1 MSPGAAPR
9 VSSVT
14 GAPVIGRDA
23 TPLAAPDGTLEVR
36 SEPLGGSPL
45 SRAAQVGMA
54 PEGWF
59 EPVPASSGEWL
70 RRVGR
75 VREQFAA
82 GAWLELLAPA
92 FDAHGRAAERLQ
104 SVAAGAG
111 VIVTTGQQPGLFGG
125 PLYTLSK
132 ALGARALADVL
143 EESTG
148 IPVAPVFWAAT
159 DDADFAEAS
168 HTIVAGPH
176 GAVELRATSTAPEG
190 TPMSA
195 VPLGD
200 DVIPL
205 LETLRGAAGSVSY
218 APALAAVEAAYRS
231 GATVGGAYVAL
242 MRALLE
248 PLGIAVLD
256 ASHEAT
262 REASFHLLRRA
273 LLQAADIERAV
284 AKRGADIRAAGF
296 TPQVEE
302 VAGLSLV
309 FRYDAS
315 GRKARVPVADARAL
329 VTRVKHHEL
338 GPNVLLR
345 PVVERT
351 ILPTVAYAAGPGEL
365 SYFAQVSAVAGALGA
380 STPLAVPRWSG
391 TVIEPHVRRAL
402 ARLGID
408 VDDLAAP
415 DAAEGRRARARMPA
429 DVRAALDGL
438 RADVDGRV
446 DALRRAEDGR
456 ASVPA
461 PVLDGARNAL
471 RHRIDRLE
479 RRYLAALKRRDDE
492 AARDFTTA
500 RAALYPL
507 GKRQERALNPVPL
520 LARHG
525 PALWEAMLARAR
537 AHATSLVERG
547 HPPRHDG

>member
-1 MSPGAAPR
+1 MPSR
-9 VSSVT
+9 VSGV
-14 GAPVIGRDA
+14 PVIGREPA
-23 TPLAAPDGTLEVR
+23 SLTAPELSLEVR

-54 PEGWF
+54 PPGWF
-59 EPVPASSGEWL
+59 EPIPSSSGEWL

-92 FDAHGRAAERLQ
+92 FDAHGRAAERLS

-132 ALGARALADVL
+132 ALGARALADAL
-143 EESTG
+143 EQSTG
-148 IPVAPVFWAAT
+148 VPVAPVFLAAT

-168 HTIVAGPH
+168 YTIVASPR
-176 GAVELRATSTAPEG
+176 GAEELRAAATAPDG
-190 TPMSA
+190 TPMSD

-200 DVIPL
+200 DVPTML
-205 LETLRGAAGSVSY
+205 DVLRRAAGSAAY
-218 APALAAVEAAYRS
+218 APALQAVEDAYVR
-231 GATVGGAYVAL
+231 GATVGGEYVKL
-242 MRALLE
+242 LRTLLE

-273 LLQAADIERAV
+273 LLQSAEIERAV
-284 AKRGADIRAAGF
+284 AERGAAIRAGGF
-296 TPQVEE
+296 APQVEE
-302 VAGLSLV
+302 MPGLSLV

-315 GRKARVPVADARAL
+315 GRKARVPVTDARAL
-329 VTRVKHHEL
+329 VTKVKHGEL

-365 SYFAQVSAVAGALGA
+365 SYFAQVSAVAAALGA
-380 STPLAVPRWSG
+380 SAPLAVPRWSG
-391 TVIEPHVRRAL
+391 TVVEPHVRRAL
-402 ARLGID
+402 DRLGIAPK
-408 VDDLAAP
+408 DLEVP
-415 DAAEGRRARARMPA
+415 NAAEGRLARERMPG
-429 DVRAALDGL
+429 DVRLALDGL

-446 DALRRAEDGR
+446 DALRRASAER
-456 ASVPA
+456 ALVRDA
-461 PVLDGARNAL
+461 VLDGARNTL
-471 RHRIDRLE
+471 YGRIDRLE
-479 RRYLAALKRRDDE
+479 RRLVAALKREDE
-492 AARDFTTA
+492 AVARDFAVA
-500 RAALYPL
+500 RASLYPL

-525 PALWEAMLARAR
+525 PALWEAMLAQAR
-537 AHATSLVERG
+537 THAESLVERG
-547 HPPRHDG
+547 HPPRVAP